1 MDILDQRALA
11 LIPRWARWTVMGF
24 LVAATLLS
32 AGAALWLALTHGS
45 DTLAVALL
53 SIFKAS
59 AIGCALWFFF
69 LMGQRA
75 QSRRDLLHRTSDILA
90 QDIPASL
97 NVYGTPDAIRET
109 GVVPMVDG
117 KRLAVRV
124 STTHTPDTVHANY
137 VIQWPGISE
146 KFELRAHL
154 NVKVLSL
161 VYVFPHA
168 SLSQL
173 DTALKGALSA
183 SANMDWKEEYRG
195 LRSRSDGSGA
205 DECVELWMRMKLS
218 PTFLHEPTEQLF
230 VTNDLAA
237 MTRAI
242 IIGWSHRDGAAN
254 A

>member
-24 LVAATLLS
+24 LAAATLVS

-75 QSRRDLLHRTSDILA
+75 QSRHDLLRRTSAILA
-90 QDIPASL
+90 QDIPDSL
-97 NVYGTPDAIRET
+97 NLYGIPDAIRT
-109 GVVPMVDG
+109 HGRVPAVDG
-117 KRLAVRV
+117 KALAVTV
-124 STTHTPDTVHANY
+124 DTQHAPGTVHARY
-137 VIQWPGISE
+137 IVKWPGMAGAL
-146 KFELRAHL
+146 ELRVHL
-154 NVKVLSL
+154 NVKVLSV
-161 VYVFPHA
+161 VYVFPGTEP
-168 SLSQL
+168 SQL

-183 SANMDWKEEYRG
+183 SANMDWKEEFRG
-195 LRSRSDGSGA
+195 LQSPAAGTGA
-205 DECVELWMRMKLS
+205 GACTELWLRMKLS
-218 PTFLHEPTEQLF
+218 PDFLHEPTEQLF

-242 IIGWSHRDGAAN
+242 VTSWNRRPGTAAT
-254 A
+254 